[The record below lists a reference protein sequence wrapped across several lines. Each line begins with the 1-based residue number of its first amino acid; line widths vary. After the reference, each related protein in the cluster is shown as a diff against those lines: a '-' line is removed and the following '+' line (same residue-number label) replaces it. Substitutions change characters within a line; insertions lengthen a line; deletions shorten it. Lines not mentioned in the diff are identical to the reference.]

1 MIARILF
8 YGKNWKAG
16 FEFFFFFF
24 LRLRKIDSRFFG
36 EFDIIGYREENDK
49 VSVAIVRKYCK

>member
-16 FEFFFFFF
+16 FEFFFFFCACEKSIPDF
-24 LRLRKIDSRFFG
+24 LG

>member
-1 MIARILF
+1 MGRI
-8 YGKNWKAG
+8 GKRVLNS
-16 FEFFFFFF
+16 FFFFCACE
-24 LRLRKIDSRFFG
+24 KSIPDFFG